1 MKAFKVVI
9 LLIMIASF
17 SIIVLPAF
25 AYNELIVGVKKGDWI
40 EYSITINGPHLDEAR
55 NLTSFRNEILEV
67 NGSSFE
73 ANMTS
78 ISVNGAVLS
87 SLWTFNLTGGEV
99 CGWMIIPANLND
111 GDKFF
116 DAAKAANVTIEGQ
129 EQKMV
134 AGERRTVTH
143 ATDPGKLY
151 KEWDKATGVYVN
163 SIEHTKNYTVITN
176 AIATNLWSAQINVSH
191 QADSYL
197 ILTVIL
203 LAAITLILIF
213 MFAKSG
219 RTNKYAI
226 SKLSQGKIAAITILT
241 VVVAEISFILFFPFY
256 SVGLSFAQINL
267 VFQTFWTAL
276 VFVSLWY
283 RKKGNYFLHELSMLI
298 VMSAWLVGFSAVLTM
313 DPLSSNPGIVSSSP
327 VRLVMNGLH
336 AIFSIPALAFGL
348 WLVALWRPESISFA
362 VKSRRISQ
370 LMMIFWVPS
379 YAIGV
384 VDFLLLHT
392 TLLG

>member
-1 MKAFKVVI
+1 MKAFKVFI

-17 SIIVLPAF
+17 SITILPAF
-25 AYNELIVGVKKGDWI
+25 AYNEPTVGVKKGDWI
-40 EYSITINGPHLDEAR
+40 EYNITISGPQLDEAR

-78 ISVNGAVLS
+78 ISVNGTVLS
-87 SLWTFNLTGGEV
+87 SLWNFNLTGGEV
-99 CGWMIIPANLND
+99 CGWMIIPANLNE

-116 DAAKAANVTIEGQ
+116 DAAKAANVTIEGH

-134 AGERRTVTH
+134 AGESRTVTH

-176 AIATNLWSAQINVSH
+176 ATATNLWSAQINVSN

-203 LAAITLILIF
+203 LAVITLILIF

-219 RTNKYAI
+219 RTKKYAI

-283 RKKGNYFLHELSMLI
+283 RKKCNYFLHELSMLV

-313 DPLSSNPGIVSSSP
+313 DPLSSNPVIVSNSP
-327 VRLVMNGLH
+327 IRLAMNGLH
-336 AIFSIPALAFGL
+336 AVFSIPALAFGL
-348 WLVALWRPESISFA
+348 WLVALWRPQSISFSI
-362 VKSRRISQ
+362 KSRRIAQ
-370 LMMIFWVPS
+370 LMLVFWVPS
-379 YAIGV
+379 YAVGV

-392 TLLG
+392 TILG